1 MLVKILIYSGLAL
14 LMIALVLAALIA
26 LGALPW

>member
-14 LMIALVLAALIA
+14 LTLALILAALIA
-26 LGALPW
+26 LGVLPF